1 MNTNQAMGYQ
11 QNTNYY
17 YPYYYPQ
24 NISITPQGISYS
36 APAQQPQQYTPMM
49 PSMNPQAF
57 MTQFAQ
63 FVSSMNPAGTV
74 NSPQPAPVYLDDS
87 IH

>member
-1 MNTNQAMGYQ
+1 MNYQ

-24 NISITPQGISYS
+24 NINITPQGISYS
-36 APAQQPQQYTPMM
+36 TPMQQFQQFAPM
-49 PSMNPQAF
+49 TSNMNPQAL

-63 FVSSMNPAGTV
+63 FVSSMNSTGTI
-74 NSPQPAPVYLDDS
+74 NPPQSTQVVPSQMIHLS
-87 IH
+87 IGD